1 MIESEFHLAASS
13 TWVLAREWKGGEEE
27 GEFQVLVRAN
37 GGGGGGRW
45 DICKVGQGKITTM
58 PLMSGFNL

>member
-1 MIESEFHLAASS
+1 MTESEFHLAASS

-37 GGGGGGRW
+37 GGGGRGRW
-45 DICKVGQGKITTM
+45 DICKVG
-58 PLMSGFNL
+58 